1 MLSLYQPRL
10 AQPQLAPTKSD
21 AKLNAFSQTLA
32 KAAPSGPA
40 RRPVDVTRDP
50 RATHKLRVSNVVC
63 NFHVNAPID
72 VMVCVHA
79 MSGRYDKVIFPAM
92 VSVCHETHT
101 TNSCFD
107 TRQIV
112 VSGSRTELHALM
124 ASHLL
129 VSALSYETCRH
140 DLHMRNFK
148 IQVSRSQLAAASL
161 SKRLSRSQ
169 ALRQG

>member
-1 MLSLYQPRL
+1 MSQMQPSSE
-10 AQPQLAPTKSD
+10 QPQRQQQQQLALPLPRATHRD
-21 AKLNAFSQTLA
+21 
-32 KAAPSGPA
+32 P
-40 RRPVDVTRDP
+40 TRDP

-72 VMVCVHA
+72 VTVCVHA

-140 DLHMRNFK
+140 DLHMRNFT
-148 IQVSRSQLAAASL
+148 IQVSVCCRCRCRCCFSL
-161 SKRLSRSQ
+161 LLLLRLELTLVLTLQ
-169 ALRQG
+169 IA